1 MSLLS
6 AILTL
11 FLIMDP
17 LGNIPLFLVLL
28 KGMEGKR
35 RCKILLRESLIALLA
50 MLIFLFLGQYIL
62 NFLQISRPALGIAGG
77 VVLFIIALRMI
88 FPSPEGMF
96 GQPPEGDPFIVPI
109 AIPLIAG
116 PSTLATV
123 MLLATRD
130 ITRLREWTIAIVC
143 AWFLSTVILLL
154 STFLRRVLRQ
164 RGLVAIERLMGM
176 ILMAVAVQM
185 FLTGIGEFLSGY
197 A

>member
-35 RCKILLRESLIALLA
+35 RRKILLRESLIALLA

-88 FPSPEGMF
+88 FPTPEGMF

-154 STFLRRVLRQ
+154 STFLRRVLKK